1 MLHMYTTT
9 SALCCSQNKP
19 ASTTS
24 LSPSHIHS
32 LPTVPRLFAR
42 GFPLFLFYLCTHF
55 MTPGPPVSCCLTY
68 PPPPPPHIYSFSPPL
83 FLFPPTMHRPCP
95 ILASA
100 RSQILRF
107 LFLFPSQRLE
117 KYPVLRSS
125 PRTFSP
131 APFISI
137 NLKDCRYFS

>member
-1 MLHMYTTT
+1 MYTTT

-19 ASTTS
+19 AAPPA
-24 LSPSHIHS
+24 SPPA
-32 LPTVPRLFAR
+32 LPTVPRLFAW

-55 MTPGPPVSCCLTY
+55 MTPDPPVSCCLTY
-68 PPPPPPHIYSFSPPL
+68 PPLHIYSFSPPL

-117 KYPVLRSS
+117 KYPILRSS

-131 APFISI
+131 ALFISS
-137 NLKDCRYFS
+137 NLKDCRYFFIA